1 MPKPRSCPGP
11 ECPGC
16 SSANCY
22 AGGGRIS
29 DREIKRQ
36 REERD
41 NAPLKPAGT
50 TEKFSLKGKQ
60 TPIGKMQRENDLRE
74 YKRMPKPKLYADGGE
89 VHNTPE
95 HPDAEQ
101 DKELIDEELHNHMGE
116 ELMAAFDAK
125 DKKRMMESIEAIV
138 MSALSKE

>member
-1 MPKPRSCPGP
+1 
-11 ECPGC
+11 
-16 SSANCY
+16 
-22 AGGGRIS
+22 
-29 DREIKRQ
+29 
-36 REERD
+36 
-41 NAPLKPAGT
+41 
-50 TEKFSLKGKQ
+50 
-60 TPIGKMQRENDLRE
+60 MQRENDLRE